1 MISRRLPEPMGEL
14 TTLTTPLT
22 TEIPSVVRCIH
33 LISFQ
38 FTTLTTDPEPSLKTP
53 KCLYT
58 RRRQTTGP
66 TIDGKVL
73 ELNPESSRFH
83 VFSYRSPWGDLQ

>member
-33 LISFQ
+33 LISCQ
-38 FTTLTTDPEPSLKTP
+38 FTTLTTLTTDPEPSLKTP

-58 RRRQTTGP
+58 RRM
-66 TIDGKVL
+66 
-73 ELNPESSRFH
+73 
-83 VFSYRSPWGDLQ
+83 

>member
-33 LISFQ
+33 LISVKI
-38 FTTLTTDPEPSLKTP
+38 TALTALTTDPEPSPITEI
-53 KCLYT
+53 CLYA
-58 RRRQTTGP
+58 RRM
-66 TIDGKVL
+66 
-73 ELNPESSRFH
+73 
-83 VFSYRSPWGDLQ
+83 